1 MRHTDSQMTAP
12 KQPKDSQDTPNNR
25 LPREK
30 RLSVRLSDVLL
41 RRIDD
46 AVAKRQEEFSKYCV
60 NDWIRDA
67 AREKLDGTPGPSQQG
82 HSAAAARPLAGTK
95 RTAADLAASIPG
107 VARGLGAAGSG
118 EAPVESEG
126 SRFIRSLLS
135 KTEGDAN
142 EDLLYRTGGELPPGT
157 MGRWYYD
164 RHHRSL
170 LAAWIDENYSQEGR

>member
-1 MRHTDSQMTAP
+1 MTPDDEKPYIISLRVPRMLSRRMKPAVEATRDSYGR
-12 KQPKDSQDTPNNR
+12 K
-25 LPREK
+25 
-30 RLSVRLSDVLL
+30 LS
-41 RRIDD
+41 I
-46 AVAKRQEEFSKYCV
+46 
-60 NDWIRDA
+60 NDWIVVA
-67 AREKLDGTPGPSQQG
+67 IGNQLDGPAQEPLRTGPGASGAPPIPG
-82 HSAAAARPLAGTK
+82 AK

-107 VARGLGAAGSG
+107 VALGLGTALSG

-142 EDLLYRTGGELPPGT
+142 EDLLTRTQGEIPPGT

-170 LAAWIDENYSQEGR
+170 LAAWIDENHPQESR